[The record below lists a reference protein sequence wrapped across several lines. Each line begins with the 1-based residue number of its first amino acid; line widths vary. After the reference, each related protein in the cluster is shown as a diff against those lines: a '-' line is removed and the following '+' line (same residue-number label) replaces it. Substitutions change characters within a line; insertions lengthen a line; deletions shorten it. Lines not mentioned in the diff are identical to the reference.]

1 MFYILNKDGQ
11 PLMPSKRC
19 RHIKNLIKSGL
30 AKKISSKPFTVQLLY
45 DCPNGKQNL
54 ILGIDPGRTNIGA
67 TVVRDT
73 GEPVFSAQVTT
84 RNKDVPKL
92 MAERKAFRM
101 AHRNLG
107 RRKVRCRRAK
117 AAGTLSPKGDFKR
130 LLPGCSKPITCKGI
144 KNKEARFNNRKVP
157 KGWLT
162 PTANRLLL
170 THINMIKKFQKFL
183 PITDVVLEVN
193 KFSFMELDNPNIKK
207 WEYSK
212 GALYGKGSV
221 KNAVFELQNGHCLFC
236 DNHIVHYHH
245 VVPRHR
251 GGSETLDNRVGLC
264 ERHHHLMHTDEKWSD
279 KLSKIK
285 QGLNKKYG
293 ALSILN
299 QIIPRLMQEIS
310 NTFPEHTFA
319 TDGYSTKEFRED
331 NNILKDHYFDAYCI
345 ACSILNNPTVKLP
358 DTPYQI
364 RQFRRHDRR
373 ACNQAMLN
381 RNYYLG
387 GKLVATNR
395 HKATEQKTDSLEEYV
410 NNGGDVTNLTIKE
423 HKPTYRDMNRWMPGS
438 VVNFNGAINVLQRS
452 DGFHYGHIDYYVS
465 VNGLKSR
472 PKKSELLSNN
482 NGLVFILEG
491 D

>member
-11 PLMPSKRC
+11 PLMPSKRY

-84 RNKDVPKL
+84 RNKDIPKL

-130 LLPGCSKPITCKGI
+130 LLPGYSKPITCKGI

-162 PTANRLLL
+162 PTANHLLL
-170 THINMIKKFQKFL
+170 THTNMIKKFQKFL

-207 WEYSK
+207 WKYSK
-212 GALYGKGSV
+212 GALYSKGSV
-221 KNAVFELQNGHCLFC
+221 KDAVYEVQNGHCLFC
-236 DNHIVHYHH
+236 DSPIVHYHH
-245 VVPRHR
+245 VVPRHK
-251 GGSETLDNRVGLC
+251 GGSEILVNRVGLC
-264 ERHHHLMHTDEKWSD
+264 EEHHRLVHTDEKWTN

-293 ALSILN
+293 ALSVLN
-299 QIIPRLMQEIS
+299 QIIPRLTQEIG
-310 NTFPEHTFA
+310 NMFTKHTFA
-319 TDGYSTKEFRED
+319 TDGYSTKVFRED

-345 ACSILNNPTVKLP
+345 ACSILNNPVVKLP
-358 DTPYQI
+358 DIPYQI
-364 RQFRRHDRR
+364 RQFRRHNRR
-373 ACNQAMLN
+373 ACHKAMLN
-381 RNYYLG
+381 RNYYLD

-395 HKATEQKTDSLEEYV
+395 HKATEQKTDSLEEYA
-410 NNGGDVTNLTIKE
+410 NNGGDVSNLSVKA
-423 HKPTYRDMNRWMPGS
+423 HSSVYRKMNRWTSGS
-438 VVNFNGAINVLQRS
+438 VISFDGVIDILQTS
-452 DGFHYGHIDYYVS
+452 MGFHDGHVEYYIS
-465 VNGLKSR
+465 ASGIKTRYKNSAIIA
-472 PKKSELLSNN
+472 NN
-482 NGLVFILEG
+482 SGLVFV
-491 D
+491 

>member
-84 RNKDVPKL
+84 RNKDIPKL

-162 PTANRLLL
+162 PTANHLLL

-212 GALYGKGSV
+212 GDLYGKGSV

-251 GGSETLDNRVGLC
+251 GGSETLANRVGLC

-285 QGLNKKYG
+285 QGLNKKYD

-319 TDGYSTKEFRED
+319 TDGYNTKEFRED

-345 ACSILNNPTVKLP
+345 ACSILDNPIVELP

-364 RQFRRHDRR
+364 KQFRRHDRK

-381 RNYYLG
+381 RNYYLD

-438 VVNFNGAINVLQRS
+438 VVNFNGAIDILQRS
-452 DGFHYGHIDYYVS
+452 AGFHYGHVDYYIS
-465 VNGLKSR
+465 TQRIKSR
-472 PKKSELLSNN
+472 PQNSVIIAHN
-482 NGLVFILEG
+482 NGLVFI
-491 D
+491 

>member
-84 RNKDVPKL
+84 RNKDIPKL

-162 PTANRLLL
+162 PTANHLLL

-345 ACSILNNPTVKLP
+345 ACSILDNPIVELP

-364 RQFRRHDRR
+364 KQFRRHDRK

-381 RNYYLG
+381 RNYYLD

-438 VVNFNGAINVLQRS
+438 VVNFNGAIDILQRS
-452 DGFHYGHIDYYVS
+452 AEFHYGHVDYYIS
-465 VNGLKSR
+465 TQRIKSR
-472 PKKSELLSNN
+472 PQNSVIIAHN
-482 NGLVFILEG
+482 NGLVFI
-491 D
+491 